1 MENVVSVVVDPAR
14 RLTARDYKTLC
25 LSTLGG
31 LSWNS
36 MISLSSFSLRTQL
49 ESDFSRPK
57 SRIGFGN
64 SRLSAYSLPVIS
76 PDHWVV

>member
-36 MISLSSFSLRTQL
+36 MISLSSFSLRTRL
-49 ESDFSRPK
+49 ESFFSLSI
-57 SRIGFGN
+57 SRIGFGS

-76 PDHWVV
+76 PDRWAV